1 MIFVPAILPLRTA
14 NAQVAGSLT
23 GSVIDQSG
31 AAIPNA
37 KVSLLLPSGKVPVAQ
52 TDTTAEGLF
61 RIPAVRPDLYNL
73 DVEAQGFTKA
83 TIDHVKIDPA
93 KDNSLPPIVMQVAS
107 TAESVDV
114 TAAVGGGVQTASIE
128 IATTVTQSQVQ
139 NLPVLDRQVSNLFTT
154 QAGVSS
160 SRTATT
166 IDGLRPSYSNLLLDG
181 VNIQDSVRTNG
192 LDFVP
197 NRLTIGQ
204 ISEMTISASNSNPTI
219 GGNASTISLSTP
231 SGTNEFHGN
240 AYWYNRNN
248 FFGANDWFNNK
259 NSVDRPFLNLNQL
272 GGAIGGPIIKD
283 KLLFFSNYEAYRLRQ
298 TSPQLNT
305 ILTPQAR
312 QGILQY
318 RDAAGNLQSFDVLK
332 AFNLQIDPYIA
343 GLLQQ
348 IPAAGNSNGTGDG
361 LNTTGYAFNGRSN
374 VTRDNVTGKLDY
386 YLSPRH
392 VFSGS
397 YIWNRELVDQPDSGT
412 FYTTIPPVFNDDRAR
427 FLSVGWRWSPTATL
441 TNELRGGFNL
451 APVTFQTRQADPAFF
466 VLNSSLLFT
475 SPVNETRPEGRTTNT
490 YAIQDNGNWVKGRHS
505 LSFGFQ
511 ANLWR
516 TDLYGYLGS
525 GSSSTIPSYT
535 IGYATSS
542 PYGFNVGD
550 IPGASATDINTAN
563 SLLASLAGI
572 LNSGQQTFNVT
583 SQTSGF
589 VPGAPS
595 RFQLR
600 MNNYA
605 PYFSDTWKVRRNLTL
620 VLGVRWEYFS
630 PVDDPTGLIIEPHVA
645 SGNPVEALLG
655 NATLDFTASS
665 VGRPLYKR
673 DLNNFAPNV
682 GFAWDVFGDGR
693 TAVRAAYGIAYAND
707 NIINSIYDTV
717 SVNNGISS
725 TIVVND
731 VEGRVTGALPS
742 ISVPPFKV
750 PTTSEEQFNLSQSS
764 APVQGLVDPNLA
776 IPYVQQWNFG
786 IEHSFKGFVVSGRY
800 VGNHVVKQFRQIDFN
815 QINVK
820 QGGFLDDFSRA
831 RNNGFLAQRA
841 TGSFNPNYN
850 PAIAG
855 SQPLPFFDQL
865 PAGGALTAPPV
876 ASLISSGQVGTLGQL
891 YQGAGFFPN
900 NSFSYFPNPFT
911 LYSSML
917 TNLSNS
923 SYNSAQFEITKRT
936 TSGMQFQAN
945 YVFSKALSDADAF
958 RGLEAQ
964 LDNNNP
970 AIERA
975 RAPYDLTHAFKLNH
989 YFPLPFGP
997 GHRFGP
1003 QSGFLRRV
1011 AEGWGIAGI
1020 AIIQS
1025 GSPVSILSARG
1036 TLNRSARSGSN
1047 TVDTT
1052 LNLDQLQAA
1061 TGLFMTPNGPYFV
1074 DPSHIGQDGRGVAPD
1089 GAAPFP
1095 GQIFFNPQPGTVGS
1109 LQKRILDGPWYKNY
1123 NLSIQKDTKITERQ
1137 SIQFRADFFNVFNHA
1152 NFWPGPNSATA
1163 DQNVNDPNFGK
1174 ITSQFYSV
1182 DGVGPR
1188 VLQFGLFYRF

>member
-1 MIFVPAILPLRTA
+1 MIFVPAILSLQTA
-14 NAQVAGSLT
+14 YGQVAGSLT
-23 GSVIDQSG
+23 GSVVDQSG
-31 AAIPNA
+31 AAVPNA
-37 KVSLLLPSGKVPVAQ
+37 KVSLLLPNGRTPVAE
-52 TDTTAEGLF
+52 TDTTPEGLF

-73 DVEAQGFTKA
+73 SVDAQGFAKT
-83 TIDHVKIDPA
+83 TLDNVKVDPS
-93 KDNSLPPIVMQVAS
+93 KDNSLPPIVMQIAS

-114 TAAVGGGVQTASIE
+114 TTTIGGVQTASIE

-139 NLPVLDRQVSNLFTT
+139 NLPVLDRQISSLFTT

-166 IDGLRPSYSNLLLDG
+166 IDGLRPNYSNLLLDG

-197 NRLTIGQ
+197 NRLTISQ
-204 ISEMTISASNSNPTI
+204 ISEMTVSASNSNPTV
-219 GGNASTISLSTP
+219 GGNANSISLSTP

-240 AYWYNRNN
+240 AYWYNRNSY
-248 FFGANDWFNNK
+248 FGANDWFDNK
-259 NSVDRPFLNLNQL
+259 NGVDRPFLNLNQL
-272 GGAIGGPIIKD
+272 GASVGGPIIKD

-305 ILTPQAR
+305 ILTPLAS
-312 QGILQY
+312 QGIFRF

-332 AFNLQIDPYIA
+332 AFNLQVDPYIA
-343 GLLQQ
+343 GLLKQT
-348 IPAAGNSNGTGDG
+348 PATGNTSDAGDG
-361 LNTTGYAFNGRSN
+361 LNTTGYAFNARSD

-397 YIWNRELVDQPDSGT
+397 YLWNREIVDRPDAGT
-412 FYTTIPPVFNDDRAR
+412 FYTTTPPVFNDDRAR
-427 FLSVGWRWSPTATL
+427 FMSVGWRWSPTATL

-451 APVTFQTRQADPAFF
+451 APGTFQTRQSDPAFF
-466 VLNSSLLFT
+466 VLGSSLLFT

-490 YAIQDNGNWVKGRHS
+490 YAIQDNANWVKGRHS

-550 IPGASATDINTAN
+550 IPGASATDISTAN
-563 SLLASLAGI
+563 QLLASLAGI
-572 LNSGQQTFNVT
+572 LNGGQQTFNVT
-583 SQTSGF
+583 SRTSGF

-595 RFQLR
+595 HFRLR

-605 PYFSDTWKVRRNLTL
+605 PYISDTWKVRRNLTL
-620 VLGVRWEYFS
+620 VLGLRWEYFS
-630 PVDDPTGLIIEPHVA
+630 PVDDPTGLMIQPYSA

-655 NATLDFTASS
+655 NATLNFSGSS

-673 DLNNFAPNV
+673 DLNNFGPNV

-693 TAVRAAYGIAYAND
+693 TAIRGAYGIAYAND
-707 NIINSIYDTV
+707 NIINDVYNTV

-725 TIVVND
+725 TITVSD
-731 VEGRVTGALPS
+731 VQGRVTGALPA
-742 ISVPPFKV
+742 IPVPPFQV
-750 PTTSEEQFNLSQSS
+750 PTTSQEQFNLSQSS

-786 IEHSFKGFVVSGRY
+786 IEHSLKGFVISGRY
-800 VGNHVVKQFRQIDFN
+800 VGNHVVKQLRQIDFN
-815 QINVK
+815 QVDVK
-820 QGGFLDDFSRA
+820 QGGFLDDFIRA
-831 RNNGFLAQRA
+831 RSNGFLAQQA
-841 TGSFNPNYN
+841 TGHFDASYN
-850 PAIAG
+850 PAIPG
-855 SQPLPFFDQL
+855 SQPLPFFNQL
-865 PAGGALTAPPV
+865 PSGGALGAPPV
-876 ASLISSGQVGTLGQL
+876 SSLLQSGEVGTLAQL

-900 NSFSYFPNPFT
+900 ENFSYFPNPYT

-917 TNLSNS
+917 TNISNS
-923 SYNSAQFEITKRT
+923 SYNSGQFEVIKRT
-936 TSGMQFQAN
+936 TSGMQFQVN

-970 AIERA
+970 RIEKA
-975 RAPYDLTHAFKLNH
+975 RAPYDLTHAFKFNH
-989 YFPLPFGP
+989 YFPLPFGA
-997 GHRFGP
+997 GHRLNP
-1003 QSGFLRRV
+1003 QGKFARRLV
-1011 AEGWGIAGI
+1011 EGWGIAGV
-1020 AIIQS
+1020 AVFQS
-1025 GSPVSILSARG
+1025 GSPVSILSGRG
-1036 TLNRSARSGSN
+1036 TLNRTARSGPN

-1052 LNLDQLQAA
+1052 LDLGQLQAA
-1061 TGLFMTPNGPYFV
+1061 TGLFMTGNGPYFV
-1074 DPSHIGQDGRGVAPD
+1074 DPSHIGPDGRGVAPD
-1089 GAAPFP
+1089 GVAPFS
-1095 GQIFFNPQPGTVGS
+1095 GQIFYNPQPGTLGS
-1109 LQKRILDGPWYKNY
+1109 LQRRILSGPWYNNY
-1123 NLSIQKDTKITERQ
+1123 NFSIQKETKITERQ
-1137 SIQFRADFFNVFNHA
+1137 SIQFRADFFNIFNHPS
-1152 NFWPGPNSATA
+1152 FWPGADSTTA
-1163 DQNVNDPNFGK
+1163 DQNVNNPTFGK
-1174 ITSQFYSV
+1174 ITSQFYSA

-1188 VLQFGLFYRF
+1188 VVQFGLYYRF